1 MIALN
6 RELTN
11 ILFFFNISILSISIA
26 HNNKNTNID
35 IDTLRDRSVNA
46 STNGSRKLSTHSSIS
61 FILYMERIKT

>member
-26 HNNKNTNID
+26 YNNKNTNID

-61 FILYMERIKT
+61 FILYMKRIKT